1 MVNRIK
7 TTLYHPI
14 RICLSHRLRV
24 RTSRVLTWSKL
35 SERLVDKMTEVSLK
49 WPCHGHKH
57 WLQNDTNGY
66 EMLRLVVF
74 TFIKYSKGPTRIY
87 EKITSYQ

>member
-1 MVNRIK
+1 M
-7 TTLYHPI
+7 
-14 RICLSHRLRV
+14 
-24 RTSRVLTWSKL
+24 
-35 SERLVDKMTEVSLK
+35 KMTEVSLK

-66 EMLRLVVF
+66 EMLLLVVF

-87 EKITSYQ
+87 EKITSYQYFRILKQPRNAWKVY